1 MRPRLIKPGIRCIR
15 VLPLVLAALAAL
27 AVALAAC
34 GTKGAAPTLGPV
46 QTVTLDSAG
55 PAATA
60 GSITL
65 TPVHAARFQV
75 FYLGKQVPLTGART
89 PAQLRSGGC
98 DGPLIA
104 PLTDGNPSPAASPAS
119 ATPGVTATPAPPATA
134 QPAASGDAMQVAVE
148 PSAGLT
154 VVVLARRGDAKAPVV
169 ACGQPLSGK
178 RQFFDLYPPDVGSNG
193 TARGI
198 ALLDPITATRVDV
211 SVRSTN
217 QTTQPTGWEVTTG
230 SCTGTKLGGGPLSG
244 RSATAQGIL
253 FATVDT
259 HTWWVAVTQTDGER
273 ICSKVGG

>member
-1 MRPRLIKPGIRCIR
+1 MRPRLIKPAIRCSRIP
-15 VLPLVLAALAAL
+15 PLVLVALAAL
-27 AVALAAC
+27 ALALTAC

-46 QTVTLDSAG
+46 QTVRLDSAG

-60 GSITL
+60 GTITL

-75 FYLGKQVPLTGART
+75 FYLGKQLPLTGAQT

-98 DGPLIA
+98 AGPLIA
-104 PLTDGNPSPAASPAS
+104 PLTDGNPSRAAASSAS
-119 ATPGVTATPAPPATA
+119 ATPAPTATA

-148 PSAGLT
+148 PSADLT
-154 VVVLARRGDAKAPVV
+154 IVVLARRNDPKAPVV

-217 QTTQPTGWEVTTG
+217 QTTEPTGWEVTSG

-244 RSATAQGIL
+244 RSATAQGII

-259 HTWWVAVTQTDGER
+259 HTWWAAVTQTDGER

>member
-1 MRPRLIKPGIRCIR
+1 MRPRLIKPGTRCIR
-15 VLPLVLAALAAL
+15 IPPLVLVALAVL

-46 QTVTLDSAG
+46 QTVRLDSAG

-60 GSITL
+60 GTITL
-65 TPVHAARFQV
+65 TPIHAARFQV
-75 FYLGKQVPLTGART
+75 FYLGKQLPLTGAQT

-98 DGPLIA
+98 NGPLIA
-104 PLTDGNPSPAASPAS
+104 PLTDGNPSPAAAPSP
-119 ATPGVTATPAPPATA
+119 TATPAPTVTA

-154 VVVLARRGDAKAPVV
+154 VVVLARRDDAKAPVV

-217 QTTQPTGWEVTTG
+217 QTTEPTGWEVTSG
-230 SCTGTKLGGGPLSG
+230 SCTGTKLGGGALSG

-259 HTWWVAVTQTDGER
+259 HTWWAAVTQTDGER

>member
-15 VLPLVLAALAAL
+15 VPPLVLAALAAL
-27 AVALAAC
+27 ALALAAC

-46 QTVTLDSAG
+46 QTVRLDSAG

-60 GSITL
+60 GTVTL

-75 FYLGKQVPLTGART
+75 FYLGKQVPLTGTQT

-98 DGPLIA
+98 NGPLIA
-104 PLTDGNPSPAASPAS
+104 PLTDGNPASAAAPSAS
-119 ATPGVTATPAPPATA
+119 ATPGVTATA

-148 PSAGLT
+148 PSADLT
-154 VVVLARRGDAKAPVV
+154 VVVLARRNDPKAPVV
-169 ACGQPLSGK
+169 ACGHPLSGK

-244 RSATAQGIL
+244 RSATAQGTI
-253 FATVDT
+253 FAAVDT

>member
-1 MRPRLIKPGIRCIR
+1 MRPRLVKPGIRCIR
-15 VLPLVLAALAAL
+15 ILPLVLVALAVL

-34 GTKGAAPTLGPV
+34 GTKGAAPTLGPI
-46 QTVTLDSAG
+46 QTVKLDSAG

-60 GSITL
+60 GTITL

-75 FYLGKQVPLTGART
+75 FYLGKQLPLTGART

-98 DGPLIA
+98 NGPLIA
-104 PLTDGNPSPAASPAS
+104 PLTDGNPSPAAPSAS
-119 ATPGVTATPAPPATA
+119 ATPAPIATV

-148 PSAGLT
+148 PSATLT
-154 VVVLARRGDAKAPVV
+154 VVVLARRDDPKAPVV

-178 RQFFDLYPPDVGSNG
+178 RQFFDLYPPDVGTNG

-198 ALLDPITATRVDV
+198 ALLDPIIATRVDV

-244 RSATAQGIL
+244 HSATAQGTI